1 MTTTCQR
8 GNLREYFLAVVI
20 RNRTGGSL
28 TERDVEECSWLLGC
42 SNNSEL
48 FPSSANLPVGF
59 EESFSLRLLRWGIVC
74 DKGFL
79 EAETRNMCVFE
90 RFIYLYVERH
100 GELNDEYEA

>member
-1 MTTTCQR
+1 MRVPLWQQISSGRVCLGGDGDNGHRWGGKRVMTTTCQR

-48 FPSSANLPVGF
+48 FPSSANLPDGF
-59 EESFSLRLLRWGIVC
+59 EESFSPS
-74 DKGFL
+74 L
-79 EAETRNMCVFE
+79 EVGNCV
-90 RFIYLYVERH
+90 
-100 GELNDEYEA
+100 